1 MRHKLFYLLVAFA
14 TLVFSS
20 CDPSGLDATKK
31 EKATTYTITYN
42 CDNSAIFQE
51 YISLGAT
58 IKESII
64 ISEYNDK
71 NERVGIQDM
80 ENVKYGSKKTFT
92 SQSLAEKIAV
102 CMEVEMSY
110 NGKSEDVTRWVAQ
123 VFYLEQGS
131 NITVTIDGE
140 TRVSAGCPIN

>member
-1 MRHKLFYLLVAFA
+1 
-14 TLVFSS
+14 
-20 CDPSGLDATKK
+20 
-31 EKATTYTITYN
+31 
-42 CDNSAIFQE
+42 
-51 YISLGAT
+51 
-58 IKESII
+58 
-64 ISEYNDK
+64 
-71 NERVGIQDM
+71 M

-92 SQSLAEKIAV
+92 SHSLAEKIAV
-102 CMEVEMSY
+102 CLEVEMSY